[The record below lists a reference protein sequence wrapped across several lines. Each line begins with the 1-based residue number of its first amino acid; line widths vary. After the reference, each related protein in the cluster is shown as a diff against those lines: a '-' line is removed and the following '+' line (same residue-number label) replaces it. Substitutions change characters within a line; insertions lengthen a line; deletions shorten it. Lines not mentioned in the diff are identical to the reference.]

1 MPERNCCEMSWA
13 STNTFPVFSLHA
25 EHVAEIFGPN
35 AVELA
40 LRDDSGDMFVDMQ
53 RRPRHYENLVRGI
66 REHLATCHTQVV
78 RLQEL
83 IDIIES

>member
-1 MPERNCCEMSWA
+1 
-13 STNTFPVFSLHA
+13 
-25 EHVAEIFGPN
+25 
-35 AVELA
+35 
-40 LRDDSGDMFVDMQ
+40 MFVDMQ

-66 REHLATCHTQVV
+66 REHLATYHTQVV